1 MRENGFYWVKYR
13 GAWTIAEYFHGWFD
27 VVAYEVPVRE
37 DDLNAIG
44 NKIKVPAKYK
54 EQS

>member
-13 GAWTIAEYFHGWFD
+13 GVWTIAEYFNGWFD
-27 VVAYEVPVRE
+27 VVTYEVAVRKG
-37 DDLNAIG
+37 DLNAVG
-44 NKIKVPAKYK
+44 DKIKVPAKYK